1 LVLAFIRLL
10 FPLASA
16 FSSLLLF
23 LCNIPLVVAMDRLFI
38 YFFGTR
44 IYSPLVF
51 PRKRVFIAL
60 SIFVPYSISCGDGWF
75 INFGFPHLLA
85 PCFRLQVCFYRSRYS
100 FLMKIDDG
108 DLSINLFVSGSP
120 HRSTEKLNARRKTS
134 LENAKIA
141 KQFQIPIAINI
152 KNNRIGNG
160 NTG

>member
-1 LVLAFIRLL
+1 MVPEYTRLL
-10 FPLASA
+10 FFLASA
-16 FSSLLLF
+16 FLSLSLF
-23 LCNIPLVVAMDRLFI
+23 LCHIPLVVAMD
-38 YFFGTR
+38 
-44 IYSPLVF
+44 
-51 PRKRVFIAL
+51 
-60 SIFVPYSISCGDGWF
+60 GWL
-75 INFGFPHLLA
+75 INFEFPHLLA